1 MLSDRKITTVFGGS
15 GFLGR
20 YVVQRLAA
28 LGYIVRIGVRDPE
41 SAKILQP
48 MGDVGQIVP
57 LYAPVTDE
65 AAVARAVEDA
75 ELVINLAGIL
85 AERHKGDF
93 FRTHADGAGRIAR
106 LARAAGVR
114 QLIHISA
121 IGADAASAS
130 QYAKTKAQGEVAV
143 RGALPG
149 AVILRPS
156 IMFGPEDNFFNR
168 FAAMATVL
176 PVLPI
181 VHGATKFQPVY
192 VGDVADAV
200 IACISG
206 HAGQTFELGGPEVK
220 SFAELLAMTLEIIGR
235 PRRVWDMPVG
245 LARLSGWFPG
255 TPARQAADQRPDHPA
270 GARQC
275 GGNRRAG
282 AGEPGNR
289 TDADGFDPAW
299 LSCPLSRGRQRPGSR
314 FSGVVLKADLI
325 LTCC

>member
-1 MLSDRKITTVFGGS
+1 MVSDRKIATVFGGS

-28 LGYIVRIGVRDPE
+28 LGYTVRIGIRDPE

-57 LYAPVTDE
+57 LGAPVTDE
-65 AAVARAVEDA
+65 AAVARAVEGA

-85 AERHKGDF
+85 AERHKGQF
-93 FRTHADGAGRIAR
+93 FRTHVDGAGRIAR
-106 LARAAGVR
+106 LARLAGAG

-130 QYAKTKAQGEVAV
+130 QYGQTKAQGEAAV
-143 RGALPG
+143 RGAFPR

-168 FAAMATVL
+168 FAGLATVF

-181 VHGATKFQPVY
+181 VHGTTKFQPVY
-192 VGDVADAV
+192 VGDVADAM

-206 HAGQTFELGGPEVK
+206 HAGQIFELGGPEVK
-220 SFAELLAMTLEIIGR
+220 SFVELLAMMLEIIGR
-235 PRRVWDMPVG
+235 PRKIWDMPLG
-245 LARLSGWFPG
+245 LARLQANILEHLPG
-255 TPARQAADQRPDHPA
+255 KLLTTDQINMLARDNVVATGAPGLESLGISPTWMDQILPLYLARYREGGKGQEAAFQ
-270 GARQC
+270 
-275 GGNRRAG
+275 
-282 AGEPGNR
+282 E
-289 TDADGFDPAW
+289 
-299 LSCPLSRGRQRPGSR
+299 
-314 FSGVVLKADLI
+314 
-325 LTCC
+325 